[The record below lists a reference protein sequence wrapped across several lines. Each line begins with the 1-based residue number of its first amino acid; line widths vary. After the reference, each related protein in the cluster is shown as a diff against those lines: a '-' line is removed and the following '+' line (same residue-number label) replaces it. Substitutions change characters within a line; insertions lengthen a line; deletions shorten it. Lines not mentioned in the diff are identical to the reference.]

1 MPIPNE
7 QFKPG
12 VVSNSFEIQQVK
24 EWIAGRP
31 VPTLSELGFIPKH
44 DDRVA
49 ARRDPTVEVGDPV
62 ADGYNVKPSK
72 QSVMNHLLRRP
83 AFVLPDPS
91 PIAVK
96 VGRPPI
102 RGVTAKIV
110 PKKAR

>member
-12 VVSNSFEIQQVK
+12 VVSNSFEIQQIK
-24 EWIAGRP
+24 HWIAGRP

-44 DDRVA
+44 DDRA
-49 ARRDPTVEVGDPV
+49 TARRDHPVEVGEPV

-83 AFVLPDPS
+83 AFVPTTPT
-91 PIAVK
+91 AAK
-96 VGRPPI
+96 TGRPPI
-102 RGVTAKIV
+102 RGAAAKIA
-110 PKKAR
+110 PKKAK